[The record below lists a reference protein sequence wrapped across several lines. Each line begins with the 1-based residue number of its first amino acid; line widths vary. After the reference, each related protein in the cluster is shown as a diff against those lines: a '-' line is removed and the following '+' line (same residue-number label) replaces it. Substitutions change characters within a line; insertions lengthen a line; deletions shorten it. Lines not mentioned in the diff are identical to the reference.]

1 MNGIDMVGVRIE
13 IKQKLIVGV
22 MSQGDKYA
30 IDNNGTIVSS
40 GGTAG
45 YCVLSIPSELHYSI
59 YYIQA
64 ILGSIQGEW
73 LASLYGEIFRGG
85 FISRGTKV
93 LEQIPVRTI
102 DFSNTEEKNMHDDIV
117 DRQKKL
123 ISLGD
128 KISKASG
135 NKRKLTPLQR
145 RFANLKREQQNAI
158 NALYGMTEE
167 EALLIPIIKE
177 QYAAD

>member
-1 MNGIDMVGVRIE
+1 
-13 IKQKLIVGV
+13 
-22 MSQGDKYA
+22 
-30 IDNNGTIVSS
+30 
-40 GGTAG
+40 
-45 YCVLSIPSELHYSI
+45 
-59 YYIQA
+59 
-64 ILGSIQGEW
+64 
-73 LASLYGEIFRGG
+73 
-85 FISRGTKV
+85 
-93 LEQIPVRTI
+93 
-102 DFSNTEEKNMHDDIV
+102 MHDDIV
-117 DRQKKL
+117 NRQKKL